1 MYTPDI
7 DQSAPGAPRKK
18 EPVTKRIIK
27 KYPNRRLY
35 DTVESKYIT
44 VDDVRKLVL
53 KGIEFCIVDKKSGED
68 ITRTI
73 LLQIILEQEEDGEPM
88 FSSDALTRIIRF
100 YGDAVQG
107 LASSFLDRSLNMF
120 AEQQE
125 RFRTQLHD
133 AMRTHPF
140 TALTELT
147 QQNLQ
152 LWRKMQDD
160 FFKASGVSSREDTN
174 SKDKRGGDN

>member
-1 MYTPDI
+1 
-7 DQSAPGAPRKK
+7 
-18 EPVTKRIIK
+18 
-27 KYPNRRLY
+27 
-35 DTVESKYIT
+35 
-44 VDDVRKLVL
+44 
-53 KGIEFCIVDKKSGED
+53 
-68 ITRTI
+68 
-73 LLQIILEQEEDGEPM
+73 M

-125 RFRTQLHD
+125 RFRAQLQD
-133 AMRTHPF
+133 AIRKHPL

-152 LWRKMQDD
+152 LWRRMQDD
-160 FFKASGVSSREDTN
+160 FFKASGVTSREDANTHPEV
-174 SKDKRGGDN
+174 SKGKGGDNN

>member
-1 MYTPDI
+1 MHSPDI
-7 DQSAPGAPRKK
+7 GQPASGAPRKE
-18 EPVTKRIIK
+18 EPMGKRIIK

-53 KGIEFCIVDKKSGED
+53 KGIDFCVVDKKSGED

-120 AEQQE
+120 AEQQDL
-125 RFRTQLHD
+125 FRTQLHD
-133 AMRTHPF
+133 AVRKHPL
-140 TALTELT
+140 TTLTELT

-160 FFKASGVSSREDTN
+160 FFKASGMSSRENTGT
-174 SKDKRGGDN
+174 KDKREEDN